1 MTQLFRRKQ
10 RQRRNGYPCSYKSVA
25 RVILPI
31 IADGI
36 PSGKNPL
43 VIGDD
48 YIMPKNWSS
57 DIEVNKAKI
66 AECAPED
73 SLLIEAWD
81 LS

>member
-1 MTQLFRRKQ
+1 
-10 RQRRNGYPCSYKSVA
+10 
-25 RVILPI
+25 
-31 IADGI
+31 
-36 PSGKNPL
+36 
-43 VIGDD
+43 
-48 YIMPKNWSS
+48 MPKNWSS